1 MIDAIGATARSHNDA
16 VYDGVIIVRVVLI
29 FHFYTVKAVT
39 GTQGGRGARE
49 LCWS

>member
-1 MIDAIGATARSHNDA
+1 MVMIDAIGATARSHNDA

-29 FHFYTVKAVT
+29 FHTVKAVT